1 MFNLMIIDDEP
12 IIRKGIRSVINW
24 EELGCTVCAEA
35 EDGQQGRELIE
46 NLRPDI
52 IITDI
57 KMPEVDGLTMI
68 RDIKNLV
75 PNCKVI
81 ILTGYRDFDYAYQ
94 AIKLGAFDFLLKP
107 TKLEQ
112 LHDVVKRAVAELRA
126 KTANDPETE
135 RLRKLY
141 EKNLPLI
148 KEKFLYN
155 MLTGVATSSQ
165 NVVEEAQQLGVDIG
179 RFQIVIVENG
189 ISRDK
194 KDDESAGN
202 PLYQFGIVSAFEETF
217 SDFFGV
223 QPVSLNSRRSAF
235 VLSPKTEAA
244 QSVGGAAACCIETC
258 CENLQKMVKSCFGFE
273 VTVTVSGEGLGF
285 ADLAVKYRECCE
297 AFKHSFYLGSQSI
310 IFYDRIG
317 SQIKQNDAALYECN
331 NRLFELVKA
340 GDVDGV
346 SQCTAEL
353 LACITNMGLTD
364 KEYIRRFYFDTITVI
379 NTIRAS
385 ALIAEDSLT
394 PQNTGE
400 GNLYNMIERCDS
412 AGDLNGLLESVARR
426 AAAKIGDYD
435 SGSMKLLLRKAVDY
449 LNKHYSDPITLQ
461 QMANEIYVSPSY
473 ISRMFKKELGV
484 NFVDYL
490 NEIRISRAKD
500 LLGDI
505 NYKTYEVADSVG
517 ISNPHY
523 FSKLFRRYVG
533 MTPSEYKELLSRTTF
548 TQ

>member
-35 EDGQQGRELIE
+35 EDGQEGRELIE
-46 NLRPDI
+46 RLKPDI

-68 RDIKNLV
+68 RDIKDVV

-112 LHDVVKRAVAELRA
+112 LHDVVKRAVTEL
-126 KTANDPETE
+126 KTKASSDPETE

-148 KEKFLYN
+148 REKFLYN
-155 MLTGVATSSQ
+155 MLTGVATGSQ
-165 NVVEEAQQLGVDIG
+165 SVTEEAQQLGIDVG
-179 RFQIVIVENG
+179 LFQVVMVENDN
-189 ISRDK
+189 SRDAQ
-194 KDDESAGN
+194 DDGYNGN
-202 PLYQFGIVSAFEETF
+202 PLYQFGITSAFEEAF
-217 SDFFGV
+217 SGFYSV
-223 QPVSLNSRRSAF
+223 QPVSLNSRRTAF
-235 VLSPKTEAA
+235 VLSPKAEAA
-244 QSVGGAAACCIETC
+244 KSSSGAAVCCIENC
-258 CENLQKMVKSCFGFE
+258 CSNLQNMVKSCFGFG
-273 VTVTVSGEGLGF
+273 VTVTVSSEGFGFGELS
-285 ADLAVKYRECCE
+285 VKYRECCE
-297 AFKHSFYLGSQSI
+297 AFKHSFYLGSQTI

-353 LACITNMGLTD
+353 LTCITSMGLTD

-385 ALIAEDSLT
+385 ALIADDSLP
-394 PQNTGE
+394 PQNAGE
-400 GNLYNMIERCDS
+400 GNLYNMIERCDNV
-412 AGDLNGLLESVARR
+412 GDLNGLLESVARR

-461 QMANEIYVSPSY
+461 QMADEIYVSPSY